1 MIALTMYDRRHIVRH
16 SLSGGMALFITGCG
30 SDSGSKPDVGSKSGI
45 NTIPEVP
52 ASSAAAT
59 PPTSSPSSAPNQST
73 APLSGLIVQA
83 GDSIGYGT
91 GAGDY
96 SAIDHLGLAGSISI
110 FNESV
115 PGRTMSS
122 GYDNIGVLL
131 ARYKASS
138 PSIFILQ
145 QGTNDLGAGRDA
157 ISLYRSIA
165 MPFLAAMRQGGF
177 YTVHNTILPRLDG
190 GWSAEKE
197 SERATYNALVRGNSA
212 GADVV
217 NDVAA
222 DPLIGN
228 SNPAWLS
235 YYPDLLH
242 PGLSGQQRLSS
253 IIAAILIPLLGRAPR
268 SPT

>member
-1 MIALTMYDRRHIVRH
+1 MIALTKYDRRQFVRH
-16 SLSGGMALFITGCG
+16 SLSAGMALFVTGCG
-30 SDSGSKPDVGSKSGI
+30 SDSDKKPGLDSKSGI
-45 NTIPEVP
+45 TTIPEMP
-52 ASSAAAT
+52 ASSLPAA
-59 PPTSSPSSAPNQST
+59 PPTSTPSSAPNQS
-73 APLSGLIVQA
+73 AVPLSGLIVQV
-83 GDSIGYGT
+83 GDSIGYGS

-96 SAIDHLGLAGSISI
+96 AAIDHLGLGGTISI
-110 FNESV
+110 VNESV

-122 GYDNIGVLL
+122 GYDNVGGLL

-138 PSIFILQ
+138 ASIFILQ

-165 MPFLAAMRQGGF
+165 MPFLAVMQQGGF

-197 SERATYNALVRGNSA
+197 RERATYNALVRGNSA
-212 GADVV
+212 SADVV

-222 DPLIGN
+222 DPIIGN

-235 YYPDLLH
+235 YYPDSLH

-253 IIAAILIPLLGRAPR
+253 IIAAIVIPLLGRAPK
-268 SPT
+268 SST